1 MYIYVCIN
9 IYVYAY
15 LFLYLSF
22 YLSIYLYIYI
32 YIYIIYITI
41 ILYIG
46 SVYMVPLKK
55 FESFLKTEKSNIG
68 GGVRP
73 YIEGEWQ

>member
-1 MYIYVCIN
+1 MYVCIYMYMH
-9 IYVYAY
+9 IY
-15 LFLYLSF
+15 FSI
-22 YLSIYLYIYI
+22 YLSIYLSVYIYIYI
-32 YIYIIYITI
+32 YIYIIYMTI

-55 FESFLKTEKSNIG
+55 FESFLKTQKSNIG

>member
-1 MYIYVCIN
+1 M
-9 IYVYAY
+9 
-15 LFLYLSF
+15 
-22 YLSIYLYIYI
+22 
-32 YIYIIYITI
+32 TI

-55 FESFLKTEKSNIG
+55 FESFLKTQKSNIG

-73 YIEGEWQ
+73 YIEGGVAVILVTSNQKGGKI

>member
-1 MYIYVCIN
+1 M
-9 IYVYAY
+9 YVYICICISIS
-15 LFLYLSF
+15 LSIF
-22 YLSIYLYIYI
+22 LSIYLYIYI
-32 YIYIIYITI
+32 YIYIIYMTI

-55 FESFLKTEKSNIG
+55 FESFLKTQKSNIG

>member
-1 MYIYVCIN
+1 MYVCIYMYMH
-9 IYVYAY
+9 IY
-15 LFLYLSF
+15 FSI
-22 YLSIYLYIYI
+22 YLSIYLSVYIYI
-32 YIYIIYITI
+32 YIYIIYMTI

-55 FESFLKTEKSNIG
+55 FESFLKTQKSNIG

>member
-1 MYIYVCIN
+1 MYVCIYMYMH
-9 IYVYAY
+9 IY
-15 LFLYLSF
+15 FSI
-22 YLSIYLYIYI
+22 YLSIYLSICIYIYI
-32 YIYIIYITI
+32 YIYIIYMTI

>member
-1 MYIYVCIN
+1 M
-9 IYVYAY
+9 YVYICICISIS
-15 LFLYLSF
+15 LSIF
-22 YLSIYLYIYI
+22 LSIYLSVYIYIYI
-32 YIYIIYITI
+32 YIYIIYMTI

>member
-1 MYIYVCIN
+1 M
-9 IYVYAY
+9 YVYICICISIS
-15 LFLYLSF
+15 LSIF
-22 YLSIYLYIYI
+22 LSIYLYIYI
-32 YIYIIYITI
+32 YIYIYIIYMTI

-55 FESFLKTEKSNIG
+55 FESFLKTQKSNIG